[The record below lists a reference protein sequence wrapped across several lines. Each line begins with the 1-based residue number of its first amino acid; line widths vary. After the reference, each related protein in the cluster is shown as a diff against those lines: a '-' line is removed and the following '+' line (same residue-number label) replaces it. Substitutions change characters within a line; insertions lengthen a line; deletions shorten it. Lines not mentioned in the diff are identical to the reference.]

1 MTKKFNPLHFTAKA
15 IDEDYKAKVKK
26 MSLTQAIQFL
36 EKELKYDEHT
46 GWSIRYYGFG
56 EHFTFWMGDGSFLD
70 FNMDGDTKITWEKLK
85 EIIIESAMAR
95 KEFKDKLSKMLSL
108 DEDILR

>member
-1 MTKKFNPLHFTAKA
+1 
-15 IDEDYKAKVKK
+15 
-26 MSLTQAIQFL
+26 
-36 EKELKYDEHT
+36 
-46 GWSIRYYGFG
+46 
-56 EHFTFWMGDGSFLD
+56 MGDGSFLD